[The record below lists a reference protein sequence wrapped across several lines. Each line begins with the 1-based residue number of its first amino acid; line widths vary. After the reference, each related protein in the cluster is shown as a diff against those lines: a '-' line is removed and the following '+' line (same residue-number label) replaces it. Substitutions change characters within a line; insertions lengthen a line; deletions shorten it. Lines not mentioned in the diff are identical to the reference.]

1 MIDVVLSGIGGM
13 GSVYVSALLDAGD
26 ERGVRIAGAADPE
39 PERCPRLDELKARSI
54 PLYSS
59 LEAFYQERQADLA
72 VISSPIHFHSAQTRL
87 ALSRGSFVLCEKP
100 AAATI
105 QDIRAMQAAEAET
118 EKWTAVGFQW
128 SFSPA
133 IQTLKKDILS
143 GDFGSPVRLKC
154 LYLWPRDDAYF
165 RRCDWAGKQHDGRGN
180 WILDSPAQNAMAHDL
195 HNMFYVLGRT
205 VETSALPSAVEAE
218 LFRIYPIENFDTA
231 AMRCLTTD
239 GVEILFL
246 VSHASLKDRGPIFRY
261 EFEKAVVACDGRGAG
276 VRADLADGSRRDY
289 GDPDAEPMAKLWHS
303 IEAVRN
309 GGHPVCGLQAAS
321 SQVLCLN
328 GAQDSM
334 PRITEFPETSI
345 RRVEDSFGNRLIA
358 DGLDEA
364 FEACFDRFLLPSE
377 LGAPWARK
385 GRKIPLDTYTFYPS
399 FPAES

>member
-13 GSVYVSALLDAGD
+13 GGVYVSALLDAGD
-26 ERGVRIAGAADPE
+26 KHEARLVGAVDPQ
-39 PERCPRLDELKARSI
+39 PERCPRLGELRARGV
-54 PLYSS
+54 PLFPS
-59 LEAFYQERQADLA
+59 LETFYHERRADLA
-72 VISSPIHFHSAQTRL
+72 VISSPIHFHAAQTRL

-105 QDIRAMQAAEAET
+105 QDVRAMQAAEAET

-133 IQTLKKDILS
+133 IQALKKDILS
-143 GDFGSPVRLKC
+143 GDFGRPRRLKC

-165 RRCDWAGKQHDGRGN
+165 RRSDWAGKQHDGRGN

-195 HNMFYVLGRT
+195 HNMFYVLGQT
-205 VETSALPSAVEAE
+205 VETNAFPAQVEAE

-246 VSHASLKDRGPIFRY
+246 VSHASLEDRGPIFRY

-289 GDPDAEPMAKLWHS
+289 GDPDTEPMAKLWQS
-303 IEAVRN
+303 IEAARN
-309 GGHPVCGLQAAS
+309 GGRPVCGLQAAS

-328 GAQDSM
+328 GAQESM
-334 PRITEFPETSI
+334 PRITGFPETSV
-345 RRVEDSFGNRLIA
+345 RRVEDGFGNRLVA
-358 DGLDEA
+358 EGLDEA
-364 FEACFDRFLLPSE
+364 FEACFERSLLPSE
-377 LGAPWARK
+377 LGAPWARQ
-385 GRKIPLDTYTFYPS
+385 GLKISLDTYTFYPS
-399 FPAES
+399 FPA